1 MKIIGITGGVG
12 AGKTTVITLMQQH
25 FPVIFLCCDTIA
37 HDLMRQGK
45 EAYEQIVAHYGARIL
60 APDKEIDRKKL
71 SQVAFLE
78 EGNTD
83 FLNHVIHPLVQKQ
96 VETEIAM
103 YREKQSDIIL
113 VIEAALLLEA
123 GYQDICDEI
132 WYVYASE
139 ETRRKRLEKNRQYTN
154 EKIDALFQKQYK
166 EEQFQ
171 AGCDFMIENEDTEKQ
186 TKGSVL
192 EQIKKRLKV

>member
-37 HDLMRQGK
+37 HDLMKQGK
-45 EAYEQIVAHYGARIL
+45 EAYEQIVAHYGTRIL

-71 SQVAFLE
+71 SQIAFLE

-96 VETEIAM
+96 VESEIAL
-103 YREKQSDIIL
+103 YREKQSDVIL

-139 ETRRKRLEKNRQYTN
+139 ETRRKRLQKNRQYTN

-171 AGCDFMIENEDTEKQ
+171 TGCDFMIENEDAEKQ

-192 EQIKKRLKV
+192 EQIKKRWNI